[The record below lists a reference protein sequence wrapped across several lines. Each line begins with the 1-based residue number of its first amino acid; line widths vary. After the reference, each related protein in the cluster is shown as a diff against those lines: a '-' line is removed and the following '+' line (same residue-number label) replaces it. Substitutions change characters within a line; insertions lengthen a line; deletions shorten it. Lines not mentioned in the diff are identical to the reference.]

1 MVTGGSGLVG
11 TAINS
16 ISNNYNYKFIFLSSK
31 DADLTIFDQTQKIF
45 KKYKP
50 NYVIHLAG
58 FVGGLFRN
66 MNNMTDMI
74 EKNLLININVLK
86 CCHEFKVK
94 KVVNCL
100 STCIFPDKTKYP
112 INESMLHNGPPHNS
126 NYGYA
131 YSKRIL
137 EIQSKAYN
145 ESFGNNFVCV
155 IPTNIYGK
163 NDNFSLK
170 DGHVIPALIHKCY
183 LAKKNNK
190 KFIVKGTGKA
200 LRQFIYSEDLAKLV
214 MWTLEKYDKKDSLIL
229 SVNEKDE
236 VSIEKIVKLIAK
248 NFDYDS
254 NIIFDSNFSDGQY
267 KKTADNSKLM
277 KLIKNFNFTS
287 IEDGLEETIKWFNI
301 SFNKCR
307 K

>member
-112 INESMLHNGPPHNS
+112 INEEMLHNGPPHNS